1 MKRIGLDSYARMAT
15 FSGER
20 LFLLGASLIAIGTA
34 GFYSIPGMISEDAEG
49 NLFVNSVYVSD
60 GRK

>member
-1 MKRIGLDSYARMAT
+1 MAT